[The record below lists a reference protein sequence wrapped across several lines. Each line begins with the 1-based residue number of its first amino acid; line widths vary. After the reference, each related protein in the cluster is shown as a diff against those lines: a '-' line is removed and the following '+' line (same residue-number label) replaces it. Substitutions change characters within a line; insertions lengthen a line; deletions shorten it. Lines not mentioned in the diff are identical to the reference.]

1 MDGGSMVRELK
12 PLEFLEELQKEY
24 MLKSFGEIVN
34 YDEYYQNDDY
44 LNFLNNTYNFSYDKN
59 SLNEDMKKMRAKNV
73 ISNLNYSRNSI

>member
-59 SLNEDMKKMRAKNV
+59 SIR
-73 ISNLNYSRNSI
+73 IFYCTS